1 MNLPLL
7 ANHLW
12 QSTLFAGVAALLT
25 LTLRKHHARVSHC
38 VWLAASCKFLI
49 PLSLLIALGSHLP
62 WPTAPATASPHVPAV
77 IDAVSQPFTVPSNA
91 SPLPAPATGIIP
103 AALFFVWAS
112 GFIAI
117 AFSWWIRWRR
127 IRAALRAGS
136 PVHLEIPVT
145 TISSPAVWEPG
156 VVGIFRP
163 VLLLPE
169 GIVRR
174 LTPPQLHAVIAHELC
189 HVRHHDNLIAA
200 IHMFVETAF
209 WFHPLIWWI
218 GKRMVA
224 ERERA
229 CDEEVLRR
237 GSEPKVYAAAILNV
251 CKLYVESPLACMS
264 GVTGSNL
271 KQRIEAIVGSRVAL
285 DLTFARKA
293 ALVSA
298 AAIALSVPVA
308 VGIINAQTPPLAFDV
323 ASIKPAVIPVGR
335 EGGNRSRIEHTPT
348 SLSMWNVDLAEC
360 VQWAYGV
367 APFQISQAHPSS
379 DSYDIRAKTGS
390 SVPVSRLR
398 LMLQSLLAKR
408 FNLAVHRETRMLPVY
423 ELVVAKGG
431 PKLPAPNA
439 VPAGPPIH
447 AAESLPRIQND
458 SFLFSDAAMPEFA
471 RMLSQLRGIDLPVV
485 DRTGIAGNF
494 DIVLKSAPSLA
505 REGDT
510 AGLFALIPAQLGLKL
525 ISAKAPTEVIVIDRA
540 GKPSQN

>member
-1 MNLPLL
+1 MSPAWLPLL

-25 LTLRKHHARVSHC
+25 LTLRKHHARVRHC

-62 WPTAPATASPHVPAV
+62 WPTASEAAPSHIPAA
-77 IDAVSQPFTVPSNA
+77 IDAVSQPFTVPA
-91 SPLPAPATGIIP
+91 SVLPMPEPLPTTGILP

-136 PVHLEIPVT
+136 LVHLEIPVR

-156 VVGIFRP
+156 VVGVFRP

-169 GIVRR
+169 SIFRR

-189 HVRHHDNLIAA
+189 HVHHRDNLIAA

-209 WFHPLIWWI
+209 WFHPLVWWI

-237 GSEPKVYAAAILNV
+237 GSEPQVYAAAILNV
-251 CKLYVESPLACMS
+251 CKLYVDSPLACMS

-271 KQRIEAIVGSRVAL
+271 KRRIEAIMASHLAL
-285 DLTFARKA
+285 NLTFARKA

-298 AAIALSVPVA
+298 AAIALLVPVA
-308 VGIINAQTPPLAFDV
+308 VGIINAQPQPQAFEV
-323 ASIKPAVIPVGR
+323 ASIKPAVIPAGR
-335 EGGNRSRIEHTPT
+335 EGGSRSRVERTPT

-367 APFQISQAHPSS
+367 APFQVSQAHPSS
-379 DSYDIRAKTGS
+379 DSYDI
-390 SVPVSRLR
+390 
-398 LMLQSLLAKR
+398 LA
-408 FNLAVHRETRMLPVY
+408 N
-423 ELVVAKGG
+423 
-431 PKLPAPNA
+431 
-439 VPAGPPIH
+439 
-447 AAESLPRIQND
+447 
-458 SFLFSDAAMPEFA
+458 
-471 RMLSQLRGIDLPVV
+471 
-485 DRTGIAGNF
+485 
-494 DIVLKSAPSLA
+494 
-505 REGDT
+505 
-510 AGLFALIPAQLGLKL
+510 
-525 ISAKAPTEVIVIDRA
+525 
-540 GKPSQN
+540 